1 MGHTKIAIRLYGDL
15 GGSKALC
22 RRLLCQFA
30 SLAPSETKGA
40 ALATLPAHTLISA
53 ARATSGAGGEG
64 WSDPARL
71 RVASRLPAIPC
82 APPHMCLC
90 GTPRVL
96 DGPLSSVTHHC
107 SSHLLC
113 VCLDLQPMLRP
124 RLPSSQ
130 GCIFR
135 AARAATSVPP
145 LRSPSGSH
153 RPRVGQQHGGRLR
166 PDRSGHVNRQGRC
179 GGHCPQPMQQ

>member
-1 MGHTKIAIRLYGDL
+1 MGIWEGLKRFADVSCANSLRWRQVRQKVQLSQRCLRTLSSRRPV
-15 GGSKALC
+15 
-22 RRLLCQFA
+22 RRLG
-30 SLAPSETKGA
+30 LAARAG
-40 ALATLPAHTLISA
+40 ATLPVS
-53 ARATSGAGGEG
+53 
-64 WSDPARL
+64 
-71 RVASRLPAIPC
+71 VSRLACLRFPAHLRTC
-82 APPHMCLC
+82 ALC
-90 GTPRVL
+90 GTPRAL